1 MTVVPLFKIVCTAP
15 FGEIWYAVSVGAS
28 VFINNEPGT
37 VQGACKSSH
46 NDWQIE
52 INCGDPNNLQNVKN
66 CDIILKTI
74 DKMGDF
80 IYDGTIGD
88 QLLNIVDDANNNRDK
103 LASLMKLVNDNG
115 IEYGGNGDKSQMYT
129 DTGIAIEASPK
140 NHE

>member
-1 MTVVPLFKIVCTAP
+1 MVFLIVKLQRYQHILT
-15 FGEIWYAVSVGAS
+15 FQLLSNVS
-28 VFINNEPGT
+28 
-37 VQGACKSSH
+37 
-46 NDWQIE
+46 
-52 INCGDPNNLQNVKN
+52 N
-66 CDIILKTI
+66 CDIILKST

-115 IEYGGNGDKSQMYT
+115 GNGENSQMYT
-129 DTGIAIEASPK
+129 DTGIAIEASPT